1 MATQKN
7 TDHTNANISEITLQ
21 REGTFWRA
29 YEQSAYL
36 TKTLFWQD
44 LKVNGSYMKDEKQE
58 LLYVGFPT
66 KSLET
71 RVLNK
76 IPNIE
81 GCYVLEQTSNKVVI
95 RCLSIDGFEEWK
107 QSMIALRQ
115 LATGKMQPFNGSLPL
130 YKAVYDF
137 FVRKEV
143 AQQLPERM
151 QQTVG
156 DRLNF
161 GLELDSLLFRLLR
174 KHKEYETERQNPE
187 IVETIQQI
195 RFLLKYPLV

>member
-7 TDHTNANISEITLQ
+7 TDLTNANISEITLQ

-36 TKTLFWQD
+36 LKNLFWQD

-58 LLYVGFPT
+58 LLYVGFPV
-66 KSLET
+66 KSLDA
-71 RVLNK
+71 RILKK
-76 IPNIE
+76 IPDIA
-81 GCYVLEQTSNKVVI
+81 GSYVVEQTANRIVI
-95 RCLSIDGFEEWK
+95 QCPNIDGFEEWK
-107 QSMIALRQ
+107 QSMIALRE
-115 LATGKMQPFNGSLPL
+115 LATGKMQPFNGSFPL

-137 FVRKEV
+137 FIRKEV
-143 AQQLPERM
+143 SQQLPEKM
-151 QQTVG
+151 QHTVG